1 MPDNNGYKAYFPY
14 AKEDGD
20 AALVRDR
27 SEYNPSDASS
37 ASYNQAP
44 LYGAGVA
51 DKKTVYGTTTTPTDP
66 ALADYHGLTYGSR
79 IALQEEYD
87 YRTQLIRGTMAFS
100 KEKLR
105 ELDPSYTGYSHIF
118 VLRLPPFMVNVAD
131 GYYIEGYDS
140 QSTYNNIQKKN
151 EKTLS
156 AGYYNMQ
163 KMAQNSCNAFKTLI
177 EMGSTSYNGTPELT
191 LNMTEVNTGFS
202 ERSYPAPTYAAYD
215 GKNFTIR
222 CLETRGE
229 PLRRAAEFYIN
240 GVSDANLKAT
250 TMYGAID
257 RSGAA
262 KLLEPTLSNYTFTI
276 MVVQTDQTLLR
287 IQDISLWNS
296 CVLTGIQR
304 SQLDWDNGTID
315 IVQPLDLQFNG
326 VYMPDT
332 HNAYLD
338 DLALKLLAQ
347 RMRFYKR
354 YTEMDKIDL
363 GADAWEGGNI
373 RYGDHSR

>member
-1 MPDNNGYKAYFPY
+1 MAG
-14 AKEDGD
+14 
-20 AALVRDR
+20 
-27 SEYNPSDASS
+27 S
-37 ASYNQAP
+37 ASYDSNTNVFRSFDGARNYENITDANSSTYNQNS
-44 LYGAGVA
+44 LYGTHPTKLNIYDGKPVVA
-51 DKKTVYGTTTTPTDP
+51 NP
-66 ALADYHGLTYGSR
+66 ALKNYKRLTYASR
-79 IALQEEYD
+79 IDLQDTYD
-87 YRTQLIRGTMAFS
+87 FRTQLIRGTMAFS

-105 ELDPSYTGYSHIF
+105 ELDPSYTGYTHIF

-131 GYYIEGYDS
+131 GWMIDGFDRVNSLSDAQLY
-140 QSTYNNIQKKN
+140 
-151 EKTLS
+151 S
-156 AGYYNMQ
+156 AGYKSIQSEAAN
-163 KMAQNSCNAFKTLI
+163 ACNALKVLM

-250 TMYGAID
+250 HMYGATD
-257 RSGAA
+257 RNGTGR
-262 KLLEPTLSNYTFTI
+262 KLLEPTLANYTFTI

-304 SQLDWDNGTID
+304 SQLDWDNGSID
-315 IVQPLDLQFNG
+315 IVQPLDLSFNG

-338 DLALKLLAQ
+338 DLAMKLLAQ

-354 YTEMDKIDL
+354 YSEMDNLDL
-363 GADAWEGGNI
+363 GANAWEGGNI
-373 RYGDHSR
+373 QYGTQTGGKS

>member
-1 MPDNNGYKAYFPY
+1 MASKNLNTNVYSTLAGARNYD
-14 AKEDGD
+14 DVTD
-20 AALVRDR
+20 AA
-27 SEYNPSDASS
+27 S
-37 ASYNQAP
+37 ATYNQNA
-44 LYGAGVA
+44 LYGTQNTNLSIYNGKPQVS
-51 DKKTVYGTTTTPTDP
+51 DP
-66 ALADYHGLTYGSR
+66 ALTNYKRLTYMSR
-79 IALQEEYD
+79 IDLQDTYD
-87 YRTQLIRGTMAFS
+87 FRTQLIRGTMAFS

-105 ELDPSYTGYSHIF
+105 ELDPSYTGYTHIF

-131 GYYIEGYDS
+131 GWTINGFDRMNSLGNARLYSNGYK
-140 QSTYNNIQKKN
+140 NIQAEAAN
-151 EKTLS
+151 
-156 AGYYNMQ
+156 A
-163 KMAQNSCNAFKTLI
+163 CNALKVLI
-177 EMGSTSYNGTPELT
+177 EMGSTSYNGTPDLT

-250 TMYGAID
+250 HMYGATD
-257 RSGAA
+257 RDAVGKR
-262 KLLEPTLSNYTFTI
+262 KLLEPTLANYTFTI

-296 CVLTGIQR
+296 CVLTGIAR

-315 IVQPLDLQFNG
+315 IVQPQDLQFNG

-338 DLALKLLAQ
+338 DLAMKLLAQ

-354 YTEMDKIDL
+354 YNEMDNLDL
-363 GADAWEGGNI
+363 GANAWEGGNI
-373 RYGDHSR
+373 QYGTQTGGRG